1 LILHDPETG
10 KTVRYETYHP
20 ERENPYS
27 GSFKGSSEWRSDLSP
42 QIASEDAQDDD
53 DYEEFCEEIPSGVT
67 DIIITGEVSQSKW

>member
-1 LILHDPETG
+1 
-10 KTVRYETYHP
+10 
-20 ERENPYS
+20 
-27 GSFKGSSEWRSDLSP
+27 LSP